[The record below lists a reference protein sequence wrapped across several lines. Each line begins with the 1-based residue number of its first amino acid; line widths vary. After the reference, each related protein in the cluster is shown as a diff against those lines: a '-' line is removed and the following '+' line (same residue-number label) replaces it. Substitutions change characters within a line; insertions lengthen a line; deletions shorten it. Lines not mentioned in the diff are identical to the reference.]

1 MAPWG
6 PGAITKIAWGKVY
19 IPHCGIY
26 HGEQGMN
33 PNPNP
38 ETGKTTGKNP
48 DFTHD
53 TQLIRKEVEGKI
65 IRICYDG
72 IRYHVWTDVGSKR
85 WFLYYRIR
93 VIDGETELQDLM
105 QVGCLDEELLV
116 EPPEH
121 PYLSQDFIN
130 DAQLIKKAIG
140 EKIIRICT
148 NNGFRYSVW
157 TDIGSKRYFMFYRVE
172 VSGNDVKIL
181 EKLPDGCTENDVLI
195 EPMGD

>member
-1 MAPWG
+1 MSTNFEG
-6 PGAITKIAWGKVY
+6 FKV
-19 IPHCGIY
+19 
-26 HGEQGMN
+26 QGQ
-33 PNPNP
+33 
-38 ETGKTTGKNP
+38 TQGSIQTFSR
-48 DFTHD
+48 DV
-53 TQLIRKEVEGKI
+53 QLIRKEVEGKI

-72 IRYHVWTDVGSKR
+72 NRYHVWTDVGSKR

-93 VIDGETELQDLM
+93 VINGRTELQDLI

-116 EPPEH
+116 EPPEY

-157 TDIGSKRYFMFYRVE
+157 ADVGSKRYFMFYSVD
-172 VSGNDVKIL
+172 VSDNNVKIL
-181 EKLPDGCTENDVLI
+181 KKLPDGCSEDDILI
-195 EPMGD
+195 EPSDDEINAATQQK

>member
-1 MAPWG
+1 MSTDFEG
-6 PGAITKIAWGKVY
+6 FKI
-19 IPHCGIY
+19 
-26 HGEQGMN
+26 QGQ
-33 PNPNP
+33 
-38 ETGKTTGKNP
+38 TQGGTQTFSY
-48 DFTHD
+48 DV
-53 TQLIRKEVEGKI
+53 QLIKELVEGKI

-93 VIDGETELQDLM
+93 VVNDKIWLQDLI

-116 EPPEH
+116 EPPEY

-130 DAQLIKKAIG
+130 DARLIKNVIG
-140 EKIIRICT
+140 DKIIRICT

-157 TDIGSKRYFMFYRVE
+157 TDVGSKRYFMFYRVD

-181 EKLPDGCTENDVLI
+181 EKLPDGCSEDDILI
-195 EPMGD
+195 EPSDDETNAVIQQK

>member
-1 MAPWG
+1 MA
-6 PGAITKIAWGKVY
+6 
-19 IPHCGIY
+19 
-26 HGEQGMN
+26 N
-33 PNPNP
+33 PNLNGTEKTQPKS
-38 ETGKTTGKNP
+38 TGKIP

-53 TQLIRKEVEGKI
+53 VQLIRKEVEGKI

-72 IRYHVWTDVGSKR
+72 KRYHVWTDTGSKR
-85 WFLYYRIR
+85 WFTYYRFSFFGNYVSMDI
-93 VIDGETELQDLM
+93 M
-105 QVGCLDEELLV
+105 QVGCLDGELLV
-116 EPPEH
+116 EPPEY

-157 TDIGSKRYFMFYRVE
+157 TDVGSKRYFMFYRVE

>member
-1 MAPWG
+1 
-6 PGAITKIAWGKVY
+6 
-19 IPHCGIY
+19 
-26 HGEQGMN
+26 MN

-38 ETGKTTGKNP
+38 ETGKTTGENP

-72 IRYHVWTDVGSKR
+72 IYHVWTDVGSKR
-85 WFLYYRIR
+85 WFLYYRIG
-93 VIDGETELQDLM
+93 VINGEIWLQDLI

-116 EPPEH
+116 EPPEY

-148 NNGFRYSVW
+148 NNGFIYSV
-157 TDIGSKRYFMFYRVE
+157 
-172 VSGNDVKIL
+172 
-181 EKLPDGCTENDVLI
+181 
-195 EPMGD
+195 

>member
-1 MAPWG
+1 MS
-6 PGAITKIAWGKVY
+6 TNFEGKV
-19 IPHCGIY
+19 
-26 HGEQGMN
+26 QGQ
-33 PNPNP
+33 
-38 ETGKTTGKNP
+38 TQDSVQTFSR
-48 DFTHD
+48 DV
-53 TQLIRKEVEGKI
+53 QLIKDFVEGKT
-65 IRICYDG
+65 IRICTSDG
-72 IRYHVWTDVGSKR
+72 LKYSVWTDVGSKR

-93 VIDGETELQDLM
+93 VVNGKIWLQDLI
-105 QVGCLDEELLV
+105 QVGCLDGELLV
-116 EPPEH
+116 EPPEY

-181 EKLPDGCTENDVLI
+181 KKLPDGCSEDDVLI
-195 EPMGD
+195 EPSDDEINAVTQQK

>member
-1 MAPWG
+1 MA
-6 PGAITKIAWGKVY
+6 
-19 IPHCGIY
+19 
-26 HGEQGMN
+26 N
-33 PNPNP
+33 PNLNG
-38 ETGKTTGKNP
+38 TGKTQPKSTGKTP

-53 TQLIRKEVEGKI
+53 VQLIRKEVEGKI

-72 IRYHVWTDVGSKR
+72 KRYHVWTDTGSKR
-85 WFLYYRIR
+85 WFMYYRFSFFGNY
-93 VIDGETELQDLM
+93 VSMDVM
-105 QVGCLDEELLV
+105 QVGCLDGELLV
-116 EPPEH
+116 EPPEY

-157 TDIGSKRYFMFYRVE
+157 TDVGSKRYFMFYRVE